1 MNDTLQLPID
11 VTQIQELIP
20 HRYPFLLVDK
30 VLELDVEAKHIVA
43 QKNVSINEPYF
54 QGHFPGRPIM
64 PGVLIIE
71 ALAQAG
77 GVMTQLSLGRDAQS
91 KLFYM
96 VKVENARF
104 NKQVVPGDVLLVE
117 SEHDTYIPHATIMSY
132 RAAFQHTHSL
142 THRII
147 DDADHALSSERAQEA
162 YTDILVRWIT
172 EMVVGERSN
181 RLVVG

>member
-104 NKQVVPGDVLLVE
+104 NKQVVPGDVLILDVKMKRLIRNMGW
-117 SEHDTYIPHATIMSY
+117 YY
-132 RAAFQHTHSL
+132 G
-142 THRII
+142 
-147 DDADHALSSERAQEA
+147 EA
-162 YTDILVRWIT
+162 KVNG
-172 EMVVGERSN
+172 EVVASAEVMCAGAK
-181 RLVVG
+181 G

>member
-11 VTQIQELIP
+11 VCQIQELLP
-20 HRYPFLLVDK
+20 HRYPFLLVDR
-30 VLELDVEAKHIVA
+30 VVELDIEAKRILA
-43 QKNVSINEPYF
+43 QKNVSINEPFF

-77 GVMTQLSLGRDAQS
+77 GVMTQLTLGRDAQS

-104 NKQVVPGDVLLVE
+104 NKQVVPGDVLMLDVQMKRLIRNMGW
-117 SEHDTYIPHATIMSY
+117 YY
-132 RAAFQHTHSL
+132 G
-142 THRII
+142 
-147 DDADHALSSERAQEA
+147 EA
-162 YTDILVRWIT
+162 KVNG
-172 EMVVGERSN
+172 EVVASAEVMCAGAK
-181 RLVVG
+181 G

>member
-11 VTQIQELIP
+11 ITQIQELIP

-30 VLELDVEAKHIVA
+30 VVELDVDTKQIVC
-43 QKNVSINEPYF
+43 QKNVSYNEPYF

-77 GVMTQLSLGRDAQS
+77 GVMTQLTLGRDAQS

-104 NKQVVPGDVLLVE
+104 NKQVIPGDVLMLHVQMKRLIRNMGW
-117 SEHDTYIPHATIMSY
+117 YY
-132 RAAFQHTHSL
+132 G
-142 THRII
+142 
-147 DDADHALSSERAQEA
+147 EA
-162 YTDILVRWIT
+162 RVNG
-172 EMVVGERSN
+172 EVVASAEVMCAGAK
-181 RLVVG
+181 G

>member
-11 VTQIQELIP
+11 VCQIQELLP
-20 HRYPFLLVDK
+20 HRYPFLLVDR
-30 VLELDVEAKHIVA
+30 VLELDIEAKRILA
-43 QKNVSINEPYF
+43 QKNVSINEPFF

-77 GVMTQLSLGRDAQS
+77 GVMTQLTLGRDSQS

-104 NKQVVPGDVLLVE
+104 NKQVVPGTV
-117 SEHDTYIPHATIMSY
+117 SY
-132 RAAFQHTHSL
+132 THL
-142 THRII
+142 
-147 DDADHALSSERAQEA
+147 
-162 YTDILVRWIT
+162 
-172 EMVVGERSN
+172 
-181 RLVVG
+181 

>member
-11 VTQIQELIP
+11 VLQIQELIP

-30 VLELDVEAKHIVA
+30 VLELDVDAKRILA
-43 QKNVSINEPYF
+43 QKNVSINEPFF

-104 NKQVVPGDVLLVE
+104 NKQVVPGDVLLLDVQMKRLIRNMGWYYGE
-117 SEHDTYIPHATIMSY
+117 AKVNGEVAVSYTHLTLPTIYS
-132 RAAFQHTHSL
+132 
-142 THRII
+142 
-147 DDADHALSSERAQEA
+147 
-162 YTDILVRWIT
+162 V
-172 EMVVGERSN
+172 
-181 RLVVG
+181 

>member
-11 VTQIQELIP
+11 VLQIQELIP

-30 VLELDVEAKHIVA
+30 VLELDVDAKRILA
-43 QKNVSINEPYF
+43 QKNVSINEPFF

-104 NKQVVPGDVLLVE
+104 NKQVVPGDVLLLDVQMKRLIRNMGW
-117 SEHDTYIPHATIMSY
+117 YL
-132 RAAFQHTHSL
+132 SL
-142 THRII
+142 IHI
-147 DDADHALSSERAQEA
+147 
-162 YTDILVRWIT
+162 
-172 EMVVGERSN
+172 
-181 RLVVG
+181 

>member
-11 VTQIQELIP
+11 VCEIQELLP
-20 HRYPFLLVDK
+20 HRYPFLLVDR
-30 VLELDVEAKHIVA
+30 VLELDIDAKRILA
-43 QKNVSINEPYF
+43 QKNVSINEPFF

-77 GVMTQLSLGRDAQS
+77 GVMTQLTLGRDSQS

-104 NKQVVPGDVLLVE
+104 NKQVVPGDVLMLDVQMKRLIRNMGW
-117 SEHDTYIPHATIMSY
+117 YY
-132 RAAFQHTHSL
+132 G
-142 THRII
+142 
-147 DDADHALSSERAQEA
+147 EA
-162 YTDILVRWIT
+162 KVNG
-172 EMVVGERSN
+172 EVVASAEVMCAGAK
-181 RLVVG
+181 G

>member
-11 VTQIQELIP
+11 VCQIQELLP
-20 HRYPFLLVDK
+20 HRYPFLLVDR
-30 VLELDVEAKHIVA
+30 VLELDIEAKRILA
-43 QKNVSINEPYF
+43 QKNVSINEPFF

-77 GVMTQLSLGRDAQS
+77 GVMTQLTLGRDSQS

-104 NKQVVPGDVLLVE
+104 NKQVVPGDVLMLDVQMKRLIRNMGW
-117 SEHDTYIPHATIMSY
+117 YY
-132 RAAFQHTHSL
+132 G
-142 THRII
+142 
-147 DDADHALSSERAQEA
+147 EA
-162 YTDILVRWIT
+162 KVNG
-172 EMVVGERSN
+172 EVVASAEVMCAGAK
-181 RLVVG
+181 G